1 MSAIELKNVSFSY
14 DGKENIVENVNLS
27 LSYGSISLLAGP
39 SGEGKSTVMNII
51 AGIIPNVTDGDL
63 SGEVRID
70 GEDVK
75 DKKLGDVSRKVGIVL
90 QNPDSQI
97 IQKTVEDEIAFGLE
111 NLGINEERIKK
122 QVETVTKL
130 MEISPQWES
139 RKLSLG
145 QKQRLIIA
153 SILAMGQK
161 IILLDE
167 PLSSIDKNSALSI
180 LKTLKA
186 LKNAGYCIL
195 IVEHRLD
202 ILLPFVDRI
211 YHIENK
217 TIQEIEDKNE
227 YLKEQSQKIEDIVI
241 TVDSSMEEAFQIEH
255 ISFKVKKREILK
267 DISFSI
273 KKGRRLLILGENG
286 CGKTTLIQILA
297 RIIKQSSGT
306 IYQNINP
313 KFKQKKRGN
322 RQWFQSIGYIFQNP
336 DYQLFMPTVK
346 QEIYFNHTDF
356 EYADEI
362 ATLFDVK
369 KLYDRHPQSL
379 SEGQKRRVSIAS
391 ILAGK
396 PQVVILDEPTVG
408 QDYHHLKDMVNAL
421 NTIHMKTK
429 NTMIVITHDVRCVK
443 ALCDDS
449 IWIEDGVIK
458 ETGDKEL
465 TDKVFGD

>member
-1 MSAIELKNVSFSY
+1 MNAIELKNVSFAY
-14 DGKENIVENVNLS
+14 DGEENVIENLNMS
-27 LSYGSISLLAGP
+27 LPYGSMTLLSGP

-51 AGIIPNVTDGDL
+51 AGIIPNVTDGYL

-70 GEDVK
+70 NENVK

-111 NLGINEERIKK
+111 NIGMKEDRIRK
-122 QVETVTKL
+122 QVETVTRLMKL
-130 MEISPQWES
+130 SPEWES

-167 PLSSIDKNSALSI
+167 PLSSIDKAGGISI
-180 LKTLKA
+180 LKTLQA

-202 ILLPFVDRI
+202 ILLPFVDKI

-217 TIQEIEDKNE
+217 RIEKIQDKNE
-227 YLKEQSQKIEDIVI
+227 YLKSQSRIIEDV
-241 TVDSSMEEAFQIEH
+241 VDDSEQTEEVFNLDH
-255 ISFKVKKREILK
+255 ISFQVKKRSILK
-267 DISFSI
+267 DVSFSVRKG
-273 KKGRRLLILGENG
+273 KKMLILGENG
-286 CGKTTLIQILA
+286 CGKTTLIQIIA
-297 RIIKQSSGT
+297 RLVKQSGGVVH
-306 IYQNINP
+306 QNIDP
-313 KFKQKKRGN
+313 KFKENKKGSRK
-322 RQWFQSIGYIFQNP
+322 WFRSIGYIFQNP
-336 DYQLFMPTVK
+336 DYQLFMPSVK
-346 QEIYFNHTDF
+346 QELYFNHTDS
-356 EYADEI
+356 EYIDEI

-391 ILAGK
+391 IMAGK
-396 PQVVILDEPTVG
+396 PEVVILDEPTVG
-408 QDYHHLKDMVNAL
+408 QDYGHLKEMVNAL
-421 NTIHMKTK
+421 NEIHRKSH
-429 NTMIVITHDVRCVK
+429 NTMIIITHDVRCAK
-443 ALCDDS
+443 ALCDDAV
-449 IWIEDGVIK
+449 WIKDGIVK
-458 ETGDKEL
+458 ETGGQGIVDKF
-465 TDKVFGD
+465 FGL

>member
-14 DGKENIVENVNLS
+14 DGKDNIVENVNLS

-51 AGIIPNVTDGDL
+51 AGIIPNVTDGYL

-111 NLGINEERIKK
+111 NLGIKEEKIKR

-130 MEISPQWES
+130 MELSPQWES

-161 IILLDE
+161 SILLDE
-167 PLSSIDKNSALSI
+167 PLSSIDRNGALSI

-202 ILLPFVDRI
+202 ILLPFVDKI
-211 YHIENK
+211 YHIEKK

-227 YLKEQSQKIEDIVI
+227 YLKEQSQKIEDIVSI
-241 TVDSSMEEAFQIEH
+241 DDSSTEEAFRIEH
-255 ISFKVKKREILK
+255 ISYQVKKREILK

-297 RIIKQSSGT
+297 RIIKPSSGR
-306 IYQNINP
+306 IHQNINP

-322 RQWFQSIGYIFQNP
+322 RKWFKSIGYIFQNP

-346 QEIYFNHTDF
+346 QELYFNNTDF
-356 EYADEI
+356 EYIDEI
-362 ATLFDVK
+362 AILFDVK

-465 TDKVFGD
+465 TDKVFED